1 MLGRYQL
8 IRTKSLPYL
17 QDVFL
22 LAIRVHWGWGFF
34 QAGLGKFTHF
44 DRSVNYFESLGLPLP
59 YLQVVLAG
67 GVEFFGGLLL
77 ILGLGTSWVSVPL
90 LFTMAMAFFLAHYE
104 AVRALLSYPNIK
116 PFLRAEPFLF
126 MFSTLIVFLF
136 GPGGISF
143 DALRSKY
150 SGSGNRRHH

>member
-1 MLGRYQL
+1 MFRRYHI

-17 QDVFL
+17 QDLFL

-59 YLQVVLAG
+59 YLQVVMAG
-67 GVEFFGGLLL
+67 GVELLGGLLL
-77 ILGLGTSWVSVPL
+77 MFGLGTSWVSVPL
-90 LFTMAMAFFLAHYE
+90 LFTMAVAFFLAHYE
-104 AVRALLSYPNIK
+104 ALRALMSYPKIK
-116 PFLRAEPFLF
+116 PFLRAEPFLY
-126 MFSTLIVFLF
+126 MFSTMIVFLF

-143 DALRSKY
+143 DALRSRY
-150 SGSGNRRHH
+150 SKSGTR